1 MIQTIITP
9 LKKNIDISVAIPDDY
24 VGKQIHVLIY
34 KDEEVKNATTVSTPK
49 KKPSDFFCTMTK
61 EEGEKM
67 QEYVT
72 KSRQEW
78 ERNIN

>member
-1 MIQTIITP
+1 
-9 LKKNIDISVAIPDDY
+9 

-49 KKPSDFFCTMTK
+49 KKPSDFFGTMTR

-67 QEYVT
+67 KEYVT

-78 ERNIN
+78 ERNI